1 MSSITNQSLNVHK
14 ILDVTEVEGP
24 GKRFCIWVQGCS
36 VRCKGCAVPWTWNPA
51 HGSFMTIDALVERV
65 EQSIENHNI
74 TGVTIL
80 GGEPF
85 DQAET
90 LALFLQEVK
99 RLNLNV
105 LAFSGYYYE
114 QLLQRGVNPEIFD
127 YIDLLIEGPF
137 EQELLDLSR
146 PWVGSSNQKYRFL
159 TDQWDESI
167 FTTYTNKVEV
177 RVNVNGTIDINGMID
192 QDSLRELQNQIQAYQ
207 QNTNRTSRI

>member
-51 HGSFMTIDALVERV
+51 HGTFITIDALVERV
-65 EQSIENHNI
+65 KQSIENNNI

-85 DQAET
+85 DQADT
-90 LALFLQEVK
+90 LSIFLQEIK
-99 RLNLNV
+99 KLNLNV

-114 QLLQRGVNPEIFD
+114 QLLQRGVNTEIFD

-137 EQELLDLSR
+137 EQDLLDLSR

-159 TDQWDESI
+159 TDEWDESI

-177 RVNVNGTIDINGMID
+177 RVNANGTIEINGMID
-192 QDSLRELQNQIQAYQ
+192 QDSLRELQKQIQAYQ
-207 QNTNRTSRI
+207 PIKFK